1 MFKENEQSQK
11 PYSIKSLF
19 LVHCIRL
26 LSDWGKNMRK
36 SNTFYIF
43 DREEW
48 KELQTNSSF
57 SMTDAELEVL
67 AALNDN
73 VSLKDV
79 REIYLPLAS
88 VLDVFIK
95 SYNAKQWNLNRLLD
109 VGQKRVP
116 YVIGVAGSVAVGKST
131 LARLLQ
137 TILAEYYKD
146 KKVDLITTDGFLYP
160 NEILEKKGLMERK
173 GFPESYDMHRLISFM
188 GDVKSGKQ
196 NITVPKYSHAVYN
209 IVEDEFQTIDQ
220 PDILIVEGINTL
232 QLPASEKIYAS
243 DFFDFSFYVDA
254 EPENIEKWYLQRFG
268 ILVDTAFKDPDNFYN
283 VFSDIKR
290 EEAFTYAKRIWKTVN
305 LKNLEHY
312 ILPTRFRADVILHK
326 TTDHYIDQI
335 LLRKH

>member
-1 MFKENEQSQK
+1 ME
-11 PYSIKSLF
+11 
-19 LVHCIRL
+19 
-26 LSDWGKNMRK
+26 K

-43 DREEW
+43 DRNEW
-48 KELQTNSSF
+48 KDLHTNGKF
-57 SMTDAELEVL
+57 SMTDDELEAL
-67 AALNDN
+67 ASLNDN

-79 REIYLPLAS
+79 REIYVPLAS

-95 SYNAKQWNLNRLLD
+95 SYNNQQWNLNRLLD
-109 VGQKRVP
+109 VSPKKVP
-116 YVIGVAGSVAVGKST
+116 YVIGIAGSVAVGKST

-137 TILAEYYKD
+137 TILSEYYKN
-146 KKVDLITTDGFLYP
+146 KQVDLITTDGFLYP

-188 GDVKSGKQ
+188 GDVKSGKED
-196 NITVPKYSHAVYN
+196 IKVPKYSHDVYN
-209 IVEDEFQTIDQ
+209 IVEDEFQTINQ

-232 QLPASEKIYAS
+232 QLPANEKIYAS

-283 VFSDIKR
+283 IFADVERS
-290 EEAFTYAKRIWKTVN
+290 EAFAYAKKVWKTVN
-305 LKNLEHY
+305 LQNLENY

>member
-1 MFKENEQSQK
+1 M
-11 PYSIKSLF
+11 
-19 LVHCIRL
+19 
-26 LSDWGKNMRK
+26 DK

-43 DREEW
+43 DRNDW
-48 KELQTNSSF
+48 KDLHTNGNF
-57 SMTDAELEVL
+57 LMTDEELEAL
-67 AALNDN
+67 ASLNDN

-95 SYNAKQWNLNRLLD
+95 GYNNQQWNLNRLLD
-109 VGQKRVP
+109 VVPKKVP
-116 YVIGVAGSVAVGKST
+116 YVIGIAGSVAVGKST

-137 TILAEYYKD
+137 NILAEYYKN

-160 NEILEKKGLMERK
+160 NDILEKKGLMERK

-188 GDVKSGKQ
+188 GDVKSGKED
-196 NITVPKYSHAVYN
+196 IKVPKYSHDVYN
-209 IVEDEFQTIDQ
+209 IVEGEFQTIDQ

-232 QLPASEKIYAS
+232 QLPANEKIYAS

-268 ILVDTAFKDPDNFYN
+268 ILVDTAFRDPDNFYN
-283 VFSDIKR
+283 VFADVERS
-290 EEAFTYAKRIWKTVN
+290 EAFTYAKRIWKAVN
-305 LKNLEHY
+305 LKNLEDY

>member
-1 MFKENEQSQK
+1 ME
-11 PYSIKSLF
+11 
-19 LVHCIRL
+19 
-26 LSDWGKNMRK
+26 K

-43 DREEW
+43 DRNEW
-48 KELQTNSSF
+48 KDLHTNGKF
-57 SMTDAELEVL
+57 SMTDDELEAL
-67 AALNDN
+67 ASLNDN

-79 REIYLPLAS
+79 REIYVPLAS
-88 VLDVFIK
+88 VLDIFIK
-95 SYNAKQWNLNRLLD
+95 SYNNQQWNLNRLLD
-109 VGQKRVP
+109 VSPKKVP
-116 YVIGVAGSVAVGKST
+116 YVIGIAGSVAVGKST

-137 TILAEYYKD
+137 TILSEYYKN
-146 KKVDLITTDGFLYP
+146 KQVDLITTDGFLYP

-188 GDVKSGKQ
+188 GDVKSGKED
-196 NITVPKYSHAVYN
+196 IKVPKYSHDVYN
-209 IVEDEFQTIDQ
+209 IVEGEFQTINQ

-232 QLPASEKIYAS
+232 QLPANEKIYAS

-283 VFSDIKR
+283 IFADVERS
-290 EEAFTYAKRIWKTVN
+290 EAFAYAKKVWKTVN
-305 LKNLEHY
+305 LQNLENY

>member
-1 MFKENEQSQK
+1 M
-11 PYSIKSLF
+11 LF
-19 LVHCIRL
+19 LVQLARITT
-26 LSDWGKNMRK
+26 DWGKNMDK
-36 SNTFYIF
+36 SNTFYIYNRN
-43 DREEW
+43 DW
-48 KELQTNSSF
+48 KDLHTNGKF
-57 SMTDAELEVL
+57 SMTDDELEAL
-67 AALNDN
+67 ASLNDN

-95 SYNAKQWNLNRLLD
+95 GYNNQQWNLNRLLD
-109 VGQKRVP
+109 VVPKKVP
-116 YVIGVAGSVAVGKST
+116 YVIGIAGSVAVGKST

-137 TILAEYYKD
+137 NILAEYYKN

-160 NEILEKKGLMERK
+160 NAILEKKGLMERK

-188 GDVKSGKQ
+188 GDVKSGKED
-196 NITVPKYSHAVYN
+196 IKVPKYSHDVYN
-209 IVEDEFQTIDQ
+209 IVEGEFQTIDQ

-232 QLPASEKIYAS
+232 QLPANEKIYAS

-268 ILVDTAFKDPDNFYN
+268 ILVDTAFRDPENFYN
-283 VFSDIKR
+283 VFADVERS
-290 EEAFTYAKRIWKTVN
+290 EAFTYAKRIWKAVN
-305 LKNLEHY
+305 LKNLEEY

>member
-1 MFKENEQSQK
+1 ME
-11 PYSIKSLF
+11 
-19 LVHCIRL
+19 
-26 LSDWGKNMRK
+26 K

-43 DREEW
+43 DRNEW
-48 KELQTNSSF
+48 KDLHTNGKF
-57 SMTDAELEVL
+57 SMTDEELEAL
-67 AALNDN
+67 ASLNDN

-79 REIYLPLAS
+79 REIYVPLAS

-95 SYNAKQWNLNRLLD
+95 SYNNQQWNLNRLLD
-109 VGQKRVP
+109 VSPKKVP
-116 YVIGVAGSVAVGKST
+116 YVIGIAGSVAVGKST

-137 TILAEYYKD
+137 TILSEYYKN
-146 KKVDLITTDGFLYP
+146 KQVDLITTDGFLYP

-188 GDVKSGKQ
+188 GDVKSGKED
-196 NITVPKYSHAVYN
+196 IKVPKYSHDVYN
-209 IVEDEFQTIDQ
+209 IVEGEFQTINQ

-232 QLPASEKIYAS
+232 QLPANEKIYAS

-283 VFSDIKR
+283 IFADVKR
-290 EEAFTYAKRIWKTVN
+290 SEAFAYAKKIWKTVN
-305 LKNLEHY
+305 LQNLENY

>member
-1 MFKENEQSQK
+1 M
-11 PYSIKSLF
+11 
-19 LVHCIRL
+19 
-26 LSDWGKNMRK
+26 DK

-43 DREEW
+43 DRNDW
-48 KELQTNSSF
+48 KDLHTNGNF
-57 SMTDAELEVL
+57 LMTDEELEAL
-67 AALNDN
+67 ASLNDN

-95 SYNAKQWNLNRLLD
+95 GYNNQQWNLNRLLD
-109 VGQKRVP
+109 VVPKKVP
-116 YVIGVAGSVAVGKST
+116 YVIGIAGSVAVGKST

-137 TILAEYYKD
+137 NILAEYYKN

-160 NEILEKKGLMERK
+160 NDILEKKGLMERK

-188 GDVKSGKQ
+188 GDVKSGKEH
-196 NITVPKYSHAVYN
+196 IKVPKYSHDVYN
-209 IVEDEFQTIDQ
+209 IVEGEFQTIDQ

-232 QLPASEKIYAS
+232 QLPANEKIYAS

-268 ILVDTAFKDPDNFYN
+268 ILVDTAFRDPDNFYN
-283 VFSDIKR
+283 VFADVERS
-290 EEAFTYAKRIWKTVN
+290 EAFTYAKRIWKAEN
-305 LKNLEHY
+305 LKNLEDY
-312 ILPTRFRADVILHK
+312 ILPTRFRPDVILHK

>member
-1 MFKENEQSQK
+1 M
-11 PYSIKSLF
+11 
-19 LVHCIRL
+19 
-26 LSDWGKNMRK
+26 DK

-43 DREEW
+43 DRNDW
-48 KELQTNSSF
+48 KDLHTNGKF
-57 SMTDAELEVL
+57 SMTDDELEAL
-67 AALNDN
+67 ASLNDN

-95 SYNAKQWNLNRLLD
+95 GYNNQQWNLNRLLD
-109 VGQKRVP
+109 VVPKKVP
-116 YVIGVAGSVAVGKST
+116 YVIGIAGSVAVGKST

-137 TILAEYYKD
+137 NILAEYYKN

-160 NEILEKKGLMERK
+160 NAILEKKGLMERK

-188 GDVKSGKQ
+188 GDVKSGKED
-196 NITVPKYSHAVYN
+196 IKVPKYSHDVYN
-209 IVEDEFQTIDQ
+209 IVEGEFQTIDQ

-232 QLPASEKIYAS
+232 QLPANEKIYAS

-268 ILVDTAFKDPDNFYN
+268 ILVDTAFRDPDNFYN
-283 VFSDIKR
+283 VFADVERS
-290 EEAFTYAKRIWKTVN
+290 EAFTYAKRIWKAVN
-305 LKNLEHY
+305 LKNLEDY